1 MNPTNPSIAYRI
13 VSLIVL
19 PIYRLLF
26 RGKTFG
32 NENVPKHGPLVVVAN
47 HGSYLDPPF
56 LGHVLGRPVSFMAKA
71 ELFQIPVIGPVI
83 RACGA
88 YPVQRGASDR
98 QAIRLATNRLKEGW
112 ATGVFLDG
120 TRQTNGRVNKPL
132 HGASLLSARSGAFLL
147 PVAISNSHRALT
159 PGSILP
165 RFIPINIRI
174 GRPIPPPLSRKK
186 NDLELTTAK
195 LKEEINS
202 LLDLD

>member
-1 MNPTNPSIAYRI
+1 MNPTNPSIVYRI
-13 VSLIVL
+13 VSLIVF
-19 PIYRLLF
+19 PIYRLFF

-47 HGSYLDPPF
+47 HGSYLDPPL

-71 ELFQIPVIGPVI
+71 ELFQIPFIGKVI

-112 ATGVFLDG
+112 AIGVFLDG

-159 PGSILP
+159 PGRIFP